1 MTTNGVTAR
10 KQQSSAA
17 AKSTRSGSKQQ
28 QQQPRPKPQAGRQAG
43 CKHNPGQHRN
53 GQEEKKSTGQETTET
68 AT

>member
-17 AKSTRSGSKQQ
+17 AKSTRSGSKQ